1 MRSIRAD
8 AISAEGGWD
17 LGVNTPGTRRV
28 DEGALRADAAAC
40 DLAARR
46 AAGVISCSLLLALR
60 RADAGGL
67 FVAVP
72 APPPV
77 DPRGPPPD
85 SLGKLWRRF
94 GRSTEDTAASHVLL
108 RRPAW
113 CLMRGCVCV
122 CVCVGVCVCVCV
134 CENEEVGDERGGGGE
149 RRRDTAVETGRESTL
164 ALYCCAHVP
173 RQALQH
179 PPSFSSIDARRTMH
193 ALGMHS
199 ACIQPTLA

>member
-108 RRPAW
+108 RRSAW
-113 CLMRGCVCV
+113 CLMRVCV
-122 CVCVGVCVCVCV
+122 CVCACACVCMCVCVKTKRLATT
-134 CENEEVGDERGGGGE
+134 EGGGRETE
-149 RRRDTAVETGRESTL
+149 RHSGRDRERIYVSIVLLCACAETGITTP
-164 ALYCCAHVP
+164 AFV
-173 RQALQH
+173 QFQ
-179 PPSFSSIDARRTMH
+179 
-193 ALGMHS
+193 
-199 ACIQPTLA
+199 

>member
-108 RRPAW
+108 RRSAW
-113 CLMRGCVCV
+113 CLMRVCVCVCACVRVRARVCV
-122 CVCVGVCVCVCV
+122 CVCVFAIKR
-134 CENEEVGDERGGGGE
+134 ERVTWGSQ
-149 RRRDTAVETGRESTL
+149 RSL
-164 ALYCCAHVP
+164 
-173 RQALQH
+173 
-179 PPSFSSIDARRTMH
+179 
-193 ALGMHS
+193 
-199 ACIQPTLA
+199 